1 MNKVI
6 LIGGSHHNGLGLVR
20 SFGVNGIRPYGIIV
34 CPLGGDSYLTHSR
47 YWEKTYCVAS
57 DEAAVDLLYKKF
69 SGEKEKPVVIPW
81 SDSTEYCIDSQLDKL
96 KEYFILPSISGK
108 QGAIVDLMDKQ
119 KQVEFCKKNGLNMA
133 KSVIFDLDKE
143 IVECD
148 ISYPVV
154 IKPVVSAEGKKSDI
168 RKCENIDELI
178 ACANKLKECG
188 YKRLMVQEYI
198 DFYREIELRGST
210 GVEDSYLI
218 CENIREWPIFGG
230 TNSFSRVINDVNVTE
245 YCMKVLA
252 AIKQIGF
259 SGSYD
264 VEMFLCID
272 GRMYVNEFN
281 WRNSG
286 TSYFALGTECHYV
299 VIWYL
304 SLCGL
309 NTSNIVHTSTDTNQY
324 AMNEATD
331 LRHVVFG
338 KLTLFKWL
346 KDLWRTNSFAL
357 WFWRDPLP
365 ALYQYKHL
373 ALEFIKRC
381 N

>member
-69 SGEKEKPVVIPW
+69 SGEKEKPIVIPW
-81 SDSTEYCIDSQLDKL
+81 SDSTEYSIDSQLDKL

-119 KQVEFCKKNGLNMA
+119 KQVDFAAAHNLQMA
-133 KSVIFDLDKE
+133 KLWIVNLDE
-143 IVECD
+143 GMPYDIV
-148 ISYPVV
+148 YPCMM
-154 IKPVVSAEGKKSDI
+154 KPVTSAEGAKLDI
-168 RKCENIDELI
+168 RKCDDEDSAINYLATLKQKGYYRILI
-178 ACANKLKECG
+178 
-188 YKRLMVQEYI
+188 QEYVNF
-198 DFYREIELRGST
+198 DEELEFVGSV
-210 GVEDSYLI
+210 GKSDAYILSR
-218 CENIREWPIFGG
+218 NIREWPEVGG
-230 TNSFSRVINDVNVTE
+230 TNSYFQVIVDDAA
-245 YCMKVLA
+245 CKVA
-252 AIKQIGF
+252 KQILKTFHEINYCGMF
-259 SGSYD
+259 D
-264 VEMFLCID
+264 VELFRVKDHIL
-272 GRMYVNEFN
+272 VNEFN
-281 WRNSG
+281 WRNTG
-286 TSYFALGTECHYV
+286 NVFFCHGINVHYA
-299 VIWYL
+299 VIWVKEML
-304 SLCGL
+304 GADCKTMKHFCID
-309 NTSNIVHTSTDTNQY
+309 TSKY

-331 LRHVVFG
+331 LRHVVFS

-373 ALEFIKRC
+373 VLEFIKRC